1 MYEQDLWGGSVM
13 NKFDDFIFTKALS
26 NQLEWWLK
34 TTTITPLCFYG
45 NLGNVKTSFS
55 KFISQKKG
63 DSVLYED
70 CNEVK
75 SSFKQMFDRI
85 SSFARTI
92 SLFEEDKAWSKVLV
106 LDEFHNLTE
115 LQMNYF
121 KVPFEEWSDLV
132 IQIIVCCNT
141 GRRLPIESTLIPA
154 LISRLELISFDTDIN
169 DRSELTTKVL
179 SKFPQL
185 DKHTVHR
192 LLPDYRKIVKSTKL
206 YR

>member
-1 MYEQDLWGGSVM
+1 
-13 NKFDDFIFTKALS
+13 
-26 NQLEWWLK
+26 
-34 TTTITPLCFYG
+34 
-45 NLGNVKTSFS
+45 
-55 KFISQKKG
+55 
-63 DSVLYED
+63 
-70 CNEVK
+70 
-75 SSFKQMFDRI
+75 MFDRL
-85 SSFARTI
+85 SSFALYI
-92 SLFEEDKAWSKVLV
+92 SLFEEDKSLSKVLV

-121 KVPFEEWSDLV
+121 KVPFEEWSDLG

-206 YR
+206 YC